1 MRLVSVNVSLPKLVE
16 FRGQPVPTSI
26 FKEPVDRRVLVRRLS
41 LEGDW
46 QADLRSHGGLNKA
59 VYAYPLEHFAS
70 WSGELGRDDLRPG
83 QFGENLTVEGLTE
96 DTVHLGDVFRIGSA
110 LLQVTQPRYPC
121 YKLGIKMGDPAFPK
135 RFLASGRTG
144 FYLRVVEEGELG
156 PEDMIE
162 LAERSDGL
170 TVRELWHLVLIDK
183 ANVEGARRALRCQ
196 TLAPEWREPL
206 EERLRDEDTRGP

>member
-1 MRLVSVNVSLPKLVE
+1 MRLVSVNVSLPKLAE
-16 FRGQPVPTSI
+16 FEGRAVSTSI
-26 FKEPVDRRVLVRRLS
+26 FKEPVSGRVLVRRLS

-59 VYAYPLEHFAS
+59 VYAYPLEHYAW
-70 WSGELGRDDLRPG
+70 WSRELGRDDLRPG

-96 DTVHLGDVFRIGSA
+96 GAARLGDVLRVGGA

-121 YKLGIKMGDPAFPK
+121 FKLGIKMGDPRFPR

-144 FYLRVVEEGELG
+144 FYLRVLEEGEVAAG
-156 PEDMIE
+156 DTVE
-162 LAERSDGL
+162 LAEQSDAL
-170 TVRELWHLVLIDK
+170 TVWGLWHLVLVDK
-183 ANVEGARRALRCQ
+183 GNVEGARQALRCQ

-206 EERLRDEDTRGP
+206 EERLSQEDADQR